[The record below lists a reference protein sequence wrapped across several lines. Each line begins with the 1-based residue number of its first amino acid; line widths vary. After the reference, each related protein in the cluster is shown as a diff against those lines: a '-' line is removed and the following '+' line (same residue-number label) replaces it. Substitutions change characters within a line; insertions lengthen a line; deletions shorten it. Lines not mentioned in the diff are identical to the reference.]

1 MKIDMSRIANRS
13 KLLINILILL
23 VILLIISIVW
33 TGGFE
38 INIIGKQISCKGL
51 TNPILILCFLIL
63 FRICYAIGWVNSLI
77 LFIALL
83 LSTGLSEAFLRI
95 LDTPMT
101 LPSLKNM
108 TQPSDVLE
116 YELVPLL
123 NDRLIK
129 INSHG
134 LRDRE
139 HGWMKPPGVRRLL
152 GIGDSFTFGY
162 NVDVKDCYLKQLE
175 RLLNQGQK
183 RWDVINAGVS
193 GYNMWQYLAYFTHYG
208 YRYEPDL
215 VTIGIFFDDFYGDP
229 TPGRKKSFHGR
240 YRSLSS
246 IRLINF
252 GRNCIEFLKFKY
264 RYLLD
269 SGWLKSIEQRREY
282 IRNSKYYPLLKGKA
296 DSQVYEKFE
305 LRLKN
310 LNHAAKEHGACVL
323 VIFIPDIVQLNNPE
337 LQVVNGILKNICQRY
352 NVGYLDMTSIFEKF
366 KDIQKLYLLPG
377 DAHTSPA
384 GHGIIARETEKW
396 ITSKAGIKEM

>member
-1 MKIDMSRIANRS
+1 MKIGMNKMIKRS
-13 KLLINILILL
+13 NLLINIIILL
-23 VILLIISIVW
+23 LISLIISILW

-51 TNPILILCFLIL
+51 TNPILILSILIL
-63 FRICYAIGWVNSLI
+63 FRICLAIGWINSLT

-83 LSTGLSEAFLRI
+83 LSASLSEVFLRI
-95 LDTPMT
+95 LDSPMT

-108 TQPSDVLE
+108 TQPSDILG

-123 NDRLIK
+123 NDRQIK

-139 HGWMKPPGVRRLL
+139 HSWIKPTGVRRLL

-162 NVDVKDCYLKQLE
+162 NVDVEDCYLKQLE
-175 RLLNQGQK
+175 RLLNHGK
-183 RWDVINAGVS
+183 KKWDVINAGVS
-193 GYNMWQYLAYFTHYG
+193 GYDMWQYLAYFIHYG

-215 VTIGIFFDDFYGDP
+215 VTVGIFFDDFYGDP
-229 TPGRKKSFHGR
+229 TPRQKISPHGR

-246 IRLINF
+246 VRLINF
-252 GRNCIEFLKFKY
+252 SRNCVELLKFRY

-282 IRNSKYYPLLKGKA
+282 IRNSKCYPLLMGKA

-305 LRLKN
+305 LRLKK
-310 LNHAAKEHGACVL
+310 LNHVAKEYGARVL
-323 VIFIPDIVQLNNPE
+323 VIFIPDIVQLYNPE
-337 LQVVNGILKNICQRY
+337 LQVVNSILKNICQRC
-352 NVGYLDMTSIFEKF
+352 NVGYLDMTTYFEKF
-366 KDIQKLYLLPG
+366 KDIRKLYLLPG

-384 GHGIIARETEKW
+384 GHGIIAREMEKW
-396 ITSKAGIKEM
+396 ITASAGFKEM